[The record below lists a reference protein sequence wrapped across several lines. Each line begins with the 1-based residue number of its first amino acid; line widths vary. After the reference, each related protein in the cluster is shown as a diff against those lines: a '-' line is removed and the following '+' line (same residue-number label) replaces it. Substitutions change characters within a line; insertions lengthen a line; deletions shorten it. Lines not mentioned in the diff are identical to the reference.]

1 MTIEEKKAEVALLE
15 GKNLNASM
23 IWGTVGLLGSIGG
36 VVVAHRMGYKFWGK
50 VGFFFLGGMITG
62 VPLRLIFANKINER
76 NSRIKLLKEELKK
89 EDTLLNYAQGLDIRT
104 NQNSL
109 ATITNAN
116 DLIQK
121 SKELDA
127 KKQANAPA
135 GVKLSQSWLTRLDSD
150 PKAKEMYL
158 KEFIDNRVTFEEYN
172 VVLKYLTSWEKSESE
187 TIKKLSSKEQNL
199 LRSFDSKLPFRKKLS

>member
-158 KEFIDNRVTFEEYN
+158 KEFIDNKVTFEEYN
-172 VVLKYLTSWEKSESE
+172 AVLKYLTSWEKSESE

-199 LRSFDSKLPFRKKLS
+199 LRSFVSKLPFKKLS

>member
-135 GVKLSQSWLTRLDSD
+135 G
-150 PKAKEMYL
+150 
-158 KEFIDNRVTFEEYN
+158 
-172 VVLKYLTSWEKSESE
+172 
-187 TIKKLSSKEQNL
+187 
-199 LRSFDSKLPFRKKLS
+199 KLPFRKKLS